1 MSELRVLGCAVLL
14 AAGVAAAVAA
24 GFARYAPQ
32 APERAGPP
40 GIASVRLAELVAGHA
55 ARAARDGA
63 GTQETGA
70 ATRAWALALEA
81 ALARVAREHRAVLLP
96 ARAVAAGAPDLTA
109 HVEAALAEALARPAA
124 GPESRP

>member
-1 MSELRVLGCAVLL
+1 MSELRVLACAVLL

-32 APERAGPP
+32 APDTRAGEPL

-55 ARAARDGA
+55 ARSARDGA
-63 GTQETGA
+63 TSERTAAETRVWA
-70 ATRAWALALEA
+70 AALED
-81 ALARVAREHRAVLLP
+81 ALARVSADRRAVLLP

-109 HVEAALAEALARPAA
+109 EVDAALVATLAAAESGR
-124 GPESRP
+124 

>member
-1 MSELRVLGCAVLL
+1 MSELRVLACAMLL

-32 APERAGPP
+32 PPDTRAGEPP
-40 GIASVRLAELVAGHA
+40 GIASVRLAELVAGH
-55 ARAARDGA
+55 AARDGA

-96 ARAVAAGAPDLTA
+96 ARAVAAGAPDLTGD
-109 HVEAALAEALARPAA
+109 VEAALAEALARPAA